1 MNQNE
6 LIQPS
11 DKIFIAGHRGLVG
24 SALLRR
30 FRAAGYTNLVMATRD
45 ECDLC
50 RQDQVERW
58 FDRER
63 PDVVV
68 LAAGKVGGIHAN
80 ATLPAEFLHQNLLI
94 HAHTIHA
101 AWQTGVRRLLYLG
114 SSCIYPRDCP
124 QPIEESSLLTGPL
137 EATNE
142 PYALAKIAGIKMCDA
157 YRRQYDC
164 DFFSAMPTNLYGP
177 NDNFDLKHSH
187 VLPALM
193 RKFHE
198 AKVEGRAEVV
208 VWGSGA
214 VRREFLHVDDLADGC
229 LYLLKHFNEGGHV
242 NVGTGEDLTI
252 RELAELVAEVVY
264 PTAQIVWDS
273 SMPDGT
279 PRKLLSVDR
288 MHGLGWRHQVSL
300 RDGIRSTYAWFL
312 EHGPAAAANT

>member
-1 MNQNE
+1 MNQSDLLRPN
-6 LIQPS
+6 

-24 SALLRR
+24 SALVRR
-30 FRAAGYTNLVMATRD
+30 FREAGFANLLVATRQ
-45 ECDLC
+45 ECDLT
-50 RQDQVERW
+50 RQDQVEKW
-58 FDRER
+58 FGKHR

-80 ATLPAEFLHQNLLI
+80 NSLPAEFLHQNLLI
-94 HAHTIHA
+94 HAHTVHA
-101 AWQTGVRRLLYLG
+101 AWQTQVRRLLYLG

-124 QPIEESSLLTGPL
+124 QPIQESALLTGPL

-142 PYALAKIAGIKMCDA
+142 PYALAKIAGIRMCDA
-157 YRRQYDC
+157 YRRQYGC

-198 AKVEGRAEVV
+198 AKLEGRKEVV
-208 VWGSGA
+208 VWGSGT

-229 LYLLKHFNEGGHV
+229 LYLLKHYVDGGHI

-252 RELAELVAEVVY
+252 RELAELVAEIVY
-264 PTAQIVWDS
+264 PEAQIVWDR

-279 PRKLLSVDR
+279 PRKLLCVDR
-288 MHGLGWRHQVSL
+288 MHALGWKHRVDL
-300 RDGIRSTYAWFL
+300 RTGIQSTYEWFL
-312 EHGPAAAANT
+312 QQDSAAATI